1 MSSLETS
8 VTLDDVFT
16 VVEAKRV
23 PLAPELAGY
32 LTLEIA
38 DGTDAGSGDV
48 DPKTVFISEEGTV
61 ALVRPKKDVV
71 TGDVEASV
79 RALLAKLLDA
89 SGSGTP
95 ALTTAAKRKPGN
107 GLPALVEELEA
118 ALIPVNRAAGRRAL
132 ARLAREVK
140 RVLLGVGRN
149 ASVPPVVQR
158 SGAPPAEGGS
168 AAPKPPH
175 ARPVLRKKEDR
186 ESERDVKAVKPAAP
200 APPPLPAAPAAPP
213 PLPNADVSAS
223 LDKVQGEVQVSR
235 RSVFDDEAATAKR
248 TNQLS
253 ELASNMNAV
262 DSGPGADKPAVPPPP
277 DGDKPLS
284 VPPPPLP
291 NRGKGGSNPPP
302 PLSSPPKPLGSS
314 LESRVDASLFG
325 GDEVDSLLD
334 SFGVSGKH
342 EDKQMARE
350 LKAIAGMSPTPP
362 PPDAKTLAE
371 LTKDVG
377 KDLPKKLESS
387 ADSFP
392 PIALPGVGGSG
403 ASGKGGGF
411 EGDSVEALLAMTD
424 PSGPAPAVDRKD
436 ASAAPPALPPL
447 PVPPP
452 IKSVEPALAPPNPF
466 GAKPAANLPPSPLF
480 GGGGG
485 SGGGGALAAGAP
497 ASLRGYGKE
506 DSPRAPDPIASS
518 RTSEPKAPAAPP
530 AARSAA
536 SSGQRPKAS
545 APKAE
550 TGASEAQMP
559 TKRTRTKGDRPRAPR
574 TGLAM
579 LIFALLVL
587 GGGTAAVWKF
597 APQVFTGK
605 KKPLPTAT
613 VSQAPVLPVPKC
625 KVALVL
631 TEVPANA
638 EILLRMG
645 QAPVDVERM
654 PVGTRLE
661 LVATAEGYAPRRAVI
676 KAESPWDKG
685 PDGKPRI
692 EVPIQLDPSK
702 AKPGALD
709 PWPAAEP
716 GSQVGGSG
724 APGTVHVVSNV
735 RGAEV
740 WLLAGLGPEARIDQ
754 LRCDADIDVLFA
766 GPPTLRK
773 RLHLSEKDIGATPSD
788 AAGNKV
794 VNVSAKD
801 GGPKPIPSL

>member
-61 ALVRPKKDVV
+61 ALVRPKKDGIS
-71 TGDVEASV
+71 GDAEASV
-79 RALLAKLLDA
+79 RKLLTKLLEA

-149 ASVPPVVQR
+149 ASGPPVVKHE
-158 SGAPPAEGGS
+158 S
-168 AAPKPPH
+168 APKIPAAPH
-175 ARPVLRKKEDR
+175 ARPVLRKKDEP
-186 ESERDVKAVKPAAP
+186 KPAAATDVTANLEKAQGDVVVRHRP
-200 APPPLPAAPAAPP
+200 NPFDEEPRTAKRSNDLAASMNEVERADDLNDVLKNLEELPKVVAEAAAPP
-213 PLPNADVSAS
+213 PKPVLPAPVAPPS
-223 LDKVQGEVQVSR
+223 
-235 RSVFDDEAATAKR
+235 
-248 TNQLS
+248 
-253 ELASNMNAV
+253 
-262 DSGPGADKPAVPPPP
+262 PPAPVVAPPP
-277 DGDKPLS
+277 
-284 VPPPPLP
+284 V
-291 NRGKGGSNPPP
+291 
-302 PLSSPPKPLGSS
+302 SPPAGKRP
-314 LESRVDASLFG
+314 EVKEVAFG
-325 GDEVDSLLD
+325 RDDVDSLLE
-334 SFGVSGKH
+334 SFGVSDQN
-342 EDKQMARE
+342 EDKQVARE
-350 LKAIAGMSPTPP
+350 LKAIAGLSPTPP

-377 KDLPKKLESS
+377 KDLPKKLERR
-387 ADSFP
+387 DSD
-392 PIALPGVGGSG
+392 VGDG
-403 ASGKGGGF
+403 
-411 EGDSVEALLAMTD
+411 VEALLAL
-424 PSGPAPAVDRKD
+424 AD
-436 ASAAPPALPPL
+436 ASAPL
-447 PVPPP
+447 PVVEPEPPKVKAEPPP
-452 IKSVEPALAPPNPF
+452 APEPQPPP
-466 GAKPAANLPPSPLF
+466 ANLPPSPIF
-480 GGGGG
+480 G
-485 SGGGGALAAGAP
+485 SPASAAAAADVPGAP
-497 ASLRGYGKE
+497 AALRQSADALPPLPPESAPAPAASSRSVEPAPASRPDLSRLDK
-506 DSPRAPDPIASS
+506 PRAP
-518 RTSEPKAPAAPP
+518 TS
-530 AARSAA
+530 
-536 SSGQRPKAS
+536 QRGR
-545 APKAE
+545 E
-550 TGASEAQMP
+550 GASK
-559 TKRTRTKGDRPRAPR
+559 KRTDKQPRAPR
-574 TGLAM
+574 TGMAL
-579 LIFALLVL
+579 LIFALIVVI
-587 GGGTAAVWKF
+587 GGTAAVWKF
-597 APQVFTGK
+597 APQIFTGK
-605 KKPLPTAT
+605 KRPVFPVATSAAPTP
-613 VSQAPVLPVPKC
+613 APPKC

-631 TEVPANA
+631 TDVPANA

-661 LVATAEGYAPRRAVI
+661 LVATAEGHAPRRAVI

-702 AKPGALD
+702 AKPGAVD

-754 LRCDADIDVLFA
+754 LRCDADIDVLLA
-766 GPPTLRK
+766 GPPALRR
-773 RLHLSEKDIGATPSD
+773 RLHVSDKDIEAVTAD
-788 AAGNKV
+788 ANGNKV
-794 VNVSAKD
+794 VNVSGK
-801 GGPKPIPSL
+801 